1 MAHPQRSA
9 TKPQRPRKT
18 LPGTRTAQLQV
29 HNFPAVDALQQPS
42 SLFQMTI
49 AQKRTV
55 NRQGLEKASQQL
67 RAAPQR
73 LYFCVPGSLFATF
86 ASVDSIAADVEQW
99 ALEVP
104 GFA

>member
-1 MAHPQRSA
+1 M
-9 TKPQRPRKT
+9 
-18 LPGTRTAQLQV
+18 PGICTAQLQV
-29 HNFPAVDALQQPS
+29 HNFPAVDALQQPDR
-42 SLFQMTI
+42 LFQMTI

-55 NRQGLEKASQQL
+55 NPLGLKKARKQL
-67 RAAPQR
+67 RAAPPR

-86 ASVDSIAADVEQW
+86 TSVDSVAADVEQW

>member
-1 MAHPQRSA
+1 M
-9 TKPQRPRKT
+9 
-18 LPGTRTAQLQV
+18 PGICTAQLQV
-29 HNFPAVDALQQPS
+29 HNFPAVDALQQPDR
-42 SLFQMTI
+42 LFQMTI

-55 NRQGLEKASQQL
+55 NPPGLQKARQQL
-67 RAAPQR
+67 RATPPR

-86 ASVDSIAADVEQW
+86 TSVDSVAADVEQW